1 MGQVCGT
8 IYKANAMQKK
18 IVIIDDDAKMNR
30 QLGEYLK
37 QFAMDVV
44 SFVAPLDALKQLEHE
59 KPDCIILDI
68 MLPQMDGFAVCKE
81 IRKTINTPVLMLT
94 ARGDVTDRIVGLEIG
109 ADDYLPKP
117 FEPRELVARIQALIR
132 RSSAPVQRNDIR
144 QFDNLIINTA
154 NRSCL
159 LDGLDCKLTA
169 MEFEILHFF
178 IERPNRAIDR
188 DTLMEHLKGMDCQA
202 FDRSIDIAIS
212 RLRQKIGDDSKH
224 PRYFKTIRGTGYVFI
239 AQELTP

>member
-1 MGQVCGT
+1 MS
-8 IYKANAMQKK
+8 KK
-18 IVIIDDDAKMNR
+18 VLIIDDDAKMNR
-30 QLGEYLK
+30 QLTEYLK
-37 QFAMDVV
+37 QFALNAV
-44 SFVAPLDALKQLEHE
+44 SFIAPLDALKQLEHE
-59 KPDCIILDI
+59 NPDCIILDI

-81 IRKTINTPVLMLT
+81 IRKTTSIPVLMLT

-117 FEPRELVARIQALIR
+117 FEPRELVARIQALVR
-132 RSSAPVQRNDIR
+132 RSRLPIQGNNIR
-144 QFDNLIINTA
+144 QFDNLTINTA

-159 LDGLDCKLTA
+159 LDGIDCKLTT

-212 RLRQKIGDDSKH
+212 RLRQKIGDH
-224 PRYFKTIRGTGYVFI
+224 PRQPRYFKTIRGTGYVFI
-239 AQELTP
+239 AQELNP

>member
-1 MGQVCGT
+1 M
-8 IYKANAMQKK
+8 NKK

-37 QFAMDVV
+37 QFAMDIV
-44 SFVAPLDALKQLEHE
+44 SFVAPLDALNQLEHE

-81 IRKTINTPVLMLT
+81 IRKKSNIPVLMLT

-132 RSSAPVQRNDIR
+132 RSRVPVKHHEIR
-144 QFDNLIINTA
+144 MYNNLTINTV

-159 LDGLDCKLTA
+159 LRGNDCRLTS
-169 MEFEILHFF
+169 MEFEILIFF

-188 DTLMEHLKGMDCQA
+188 DTLMEHLKGVDCQA

-212 RLRQKIGDDSKH
+212 RLRQKIGDDPKS
-224 PRYFKTIRGTGYVFI
+224 PQYFKTIRGIGYVFI